1 MAYLLDANVFIDADR
16 RYYPFDIC
24 PAFWDWMAVENTR
37 GNLFSHNTV
46 YKEITHGKGEL
57 QTWAKKQGNKF
68 FLRVDYDTNTQASVV
83 NKWVNSQSF
92 DPDAKREFFRVA
104 DFFLV
109 ACAKAHGYTLV
120 THEAYEP
127 TRVSRVKIPNACRGL
142 GVQYCNTLQMLR
154 REKVVFR
161 L

>member
-1 MAYLLDANVFIDADR
+1 MPYLLDANVFIDADR
-16 RYYPFDIC
+16 KNYPFDIC
-24 PAFWDWMAVENTR
+24 PAFWDWLAAQNKK
-37 GNLFSHNTV
+37 GNLFSHNSV
-46 YKEITHGKGEL
+46 YEEITHGKGEL
-57 QTWAKKQGNKF
+57 QICAKKQGKKF

-83 NKWVNSQSF
+83 NKWVDSQSF

-104 DFFLV
+104 DFLLI
-109 ACAKAHGYTLV
+109 ACAKARGYTLV

-127 TRVSRVKIPNACRGL
+127 ARVNRVKIPNVCRAL
-142 GVQYCNTLQMLR
+142 GVQYCDTLKMLR